1 MPRLCGAT
9 MKKAVEVILLLLLLF
24 FTSHAKGTRYSPPGK
39 PALTRCRSP
48 EKETFTCWW
57 EPGSDGGLPT
67 TYALYYRKE
76 NSETVFECP
85 DYHTAGE
92 NSCFFNKNDTSIW
105 VNYNITVVATNAL
118 GSTFSD
124 PVDIDVVYIVK
135 PNPPER
141 VTVIVME
148 DKGWPFLR
156 VSWEPPHK
164 ADTRSGW
171 ITLIYEIRVKLEEED
186 EWEMHL
192 AGQQKMFNIFSLRSG
207 GTYLVQVRCK
217 PDHGFWSEWSS
228 TSYIKVPDYFHREKS
243 VWILITVFSAFI
255 FLILTWLLHMNSH
268 SLKHCILPPVPG
280 PKIKGFDKQLL
291 KNGKSEE
298 VFSALVVSDFPPIHS
313 SNYEDLLVEYL
324 EVYVPEEQELM
335 LEEGKDLHDG
345 CLKSEG
351 SSSDSDSGRGSC
363 DSHTL
368 LMDKCGEAKEEERQT
383 DQERIGVEAQRHQ
396 NRWEEEA
403 LTCTHEDMVSP
414 DVSSGRVKTWP
425 SVFSPLPHYSSSPLN
440 QQRSLEMTQQ
450 HYLSDSLFPPGP
462 SASYLTQPGH
472 STKEALGQSS
482 WELRLSNQQPHQL
495 HHQTPARLHLQA
507 HSDVNISSIGRKLTP
522 AGLHSPALRSTE
534 YVEVQRVN
542 KEDMVLL
549 QPVVSGRG
557 HSEGCPQILLGEDYS
572 KVKGVD
578 RNNMLLLQREVKEE
592 DCPCDHQEVSGAREN
607 CCTSSGVTT
616 TQKPTACIHTAMPA
630 QDEVVL
636 GMSGYVDTA
645 SMCALPTY

>member
-1 MPRLCGAT
+1 M
-9 MKKAVEVILLLLLLF
+9 MMEVVEAILLLLLLF
-24 FTSHAKGTRYSPPGK
+24 FAPHAKGTRFSPPGK
-39 PALTRCRSP
+39 PELTRCRSP

-57 EPGSDGGLPT
+57 KPGSDGGLST

-76 NSETVFECP
+76 NSETVYECP

-118 GSTFSD
+118 GSNFSD

-135 PNPPER
+135 PNPPEM
-141 VTVIVME
+141 VTVTVME

-171 ITLIYEIRVKLEEED
+171 ITLIYELRVTLEGED
-186 EWEMHL
+186 DWEMHL
-192 AGQQKMFNIFSLRSG
+192 AGQQKLFNVFSLRSG
-207 GTYLVQVRCK
+207 GRYHVQVRCK

-228 TSYIKVPDYFHREKS
+228 TSEIKVPDYFHREKS

-298 VFSALVVSDFPPIHS
+298 IFSALVVSDFPPTTS

-324 EVYVPEEQELM
+324 EVYVPQEQELM
-335 LEEGKDLHDG
+335 LAESKDLLDS

-351 SSSDSDSGRGSC
+351 STSDNDSGRVSC

-383 DQERIGVEAQRHQ
+383 DQEDSTSETKSQR
-396 NRWEEEA
+396 RRRDWDEDT
-403 LTCTHEDMVSP
+403 LTYAHEDMVSP
-414 DVSSGRVKTWP
+414 GKSSGRVKTWP
-425 SVFSPLPHYSSSPLN
+425 SVFSPLPQYSSSLPD
-440 QQRSLEMTQQ
+440 QMSSLEMAKQ
-450 HYLSDSLFPPGP
+450 HCHSDSLFSPG
-462 SASYLTQPGH
+462 STSSYLTQPGQ
-472 STKEALGQSS
+472 STKEALGPSY
-482 WELRLSNQQPHQL
+482 WEFSFSNKQPHSL
-495 HHQTPARLHLQA
+495 LPQTQPCRQLQA
-507 HSDVNISSIGRKLTP
+507 HSDVNISSIGRKQAP
-522 AGLHSPALRSTE
+522 AGLESPALRPTG

-542 KEDMVLL
+542 EEDMVLL
-549 QPVVSGRG
+549 QPVVSDHGYG
-557 HSEGCPQILLGEDYS
+557 EGYRQMRQQENYS
-572 KVKGVD
+572 RVKGVD
-578 RNNMLLLQREVKEE
+578 SGNMLLLQREVMKEE
-592 DCPCDHQEVSGAREN
+592 VCRCPCEDQETNGTTET
-607 CCTSSGVTT
+607 CHTSSISTT
-616 TQKPTACIHTAMPA
+616 THKPTALFHTATPI
-630 QDEVVL
+630 QDEMAL
-636 GMSGYVDTA
+636 AASGYVDTA
-645 SMCALPTY
+645 TVFTLPTY